1 MGLLG
6 LAMGKKPWPIIG
18 MGVIIDLQRLQVGG
32 INLQS
37 LEVGDK
43 WLVSVFQGLKGLDA
57 GMGVW
62 CSSGGII
69 AGAGR
74 GRPCVGCMVGVCRWC
89 FAGLDDGWIYTTSP
103 LSN

>member
-18 MGVIIDLQRLQVGG
+18 MGDYRPATVVGWRHQPPKIG
-32 INLQS
+32 
-37 LEVGDK
+37 G
-43 WLVSVFQGLKGLDA
+43 WRVSDFPGLKGLDA
-57 GMGVW
+57 GMGLEGL
-62 CSSGGII
+62 SGGII

-74 GRPCVGCMVGVCRWC
+74 GRPCVAVSVGRIGWC
-89 FAGLDDGWIYTTSP
+89 FAGLDDGWIHTTSP